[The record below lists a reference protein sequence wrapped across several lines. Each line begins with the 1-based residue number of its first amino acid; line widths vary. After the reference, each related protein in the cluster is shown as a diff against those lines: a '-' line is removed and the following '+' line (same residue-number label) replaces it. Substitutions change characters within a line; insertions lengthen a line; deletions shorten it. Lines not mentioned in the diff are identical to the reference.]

1 MWQDLMTIQIPV
13 LEKVV
18 RTVLVYALI
27 VLIFRVI
34 GKSAIQSMNTMDFV
48 VIFLLSNVVQNAII
62 GDDNS
67 LLGGAIGAVTLVT
80 VDQIVDRLA
89 YRSPFVRS
97 LVEGRAT
104 PVITDGRL
112 DRNALRRLGMRPAEL
127 EHAVRVQN
135 GESVDQVWSGVV
147 EPSGQLVLDL
157 RTQDQSATQADVQA
171 LTERLARIEALLT
184 AGAGGPT
191 VSSTP
196 RS

>member
-1 MWQDLMTIQIPV
+1 MWQDLLTIQIPV
-13 LEKVV
+13 LEKIV
-18 RTVLVYALI
+18 RTILVYALI
-27 VLIFRVI
+27 VVIFRVI

-80 VDQIVDRLA
+80 VNQLVDRLA
-89 YRSPFVRS
+89 YRSPAFRT

-104 PVITDGRL
+104 SVIEDGRV
-112 DRNALRRLGMRPAEL
+112 DRDALRRLGIRPAEL

-157 RTQDQSATQADVQA
+157 RKEEQSATQADVRA
-171 LTERLARIEALLT
+171 ITERLARIEALLT
-184 AGAGGPT
+184 SGSGRPA
-191 VSSTP
+191 TP
-196 RS
+196 

>member
-13 LEKVV
+13 VEKIV
-18 RTVLVYALI
+18 RTILVYALI
-27 VLIFRVI
+27 VVIFRVI

-67 LLGGAIGAVTLVT
+67 LLGGTIGAVTLVA
-80 VDQIVDRLA
+80 VNQLVDRLA
-89 YRSPFVRS
+89 YRSPFVRR

-104 PVITDGRL
+104 SVIQDGRL
-112 DRNALRRLGMRPAEL
+112 DRTALRRLGIRPAEL

-147 EPSGQLVLDL
+147 EPGGQLVLDL
-157 RTQDQSATQADVQA
+157 RKEDQTATQADVQA

-184 AGAGGPT
+184 AGPGRPAT
-191 VSSTP
+191 S
-196 RS
+196 

>member
-18 RTVLVYALI
+18 RTIAVYALL

-67 LLGGAIGAVTLVT
+67 FLGGAIGAVTLVT
-80 VDQIVDRLA
+80 VNELVDRLA
-89 YRSPFVRS
+89 YRSTFVRS
-97 LVEGRAT
+97 LVEGRPT
-104 PVITDGRL
+104 KVIKKGRV
-112 DRNALRRLGMRPAEL
+112 DRAALLRLGIRPAEL

-147 EPSGQLVLDL
+147 EPSGQLVLNL
-157 RTQDQSATQADVQA
+157 RRDAQSATQADVQA

-184 AGAGGPT
+184 ARPT
-191 VSSTP
+191 TS
-196 RS
+196 

>member
-1 MWQDLMTIQIPV
+1 MWQDLLTVQIPV
-13 LEKVV
+13 LEKIV
-18 RTVLVYALI
+18 RTILVYALI

-67 LLGGAIGAVTLVT
+67 LLGGAIGAITLVT
-80 VDQIVDRLA
+80 VDQLVDRLA

-104 PVITDGRL
+104 TVIENGRL
-112 DRNALRRLGMRPAEL
+112 DRNALRKLGIRPAEL

-157 RTQDQSATQADVQA
+157 RKADQSATQADVQA
-171 LTERLARIEALLT
+171 LTDRLARIEALLT
-184 AGAGGPT
+184 AQTGRPAT
-191 VSSTP
+191 S
-196 RS
+196 